1 MFEAIHGSAPRRAGQ
16 NMANP
21 SGLLQG
27 AVQMLNYIGQ
37 TDVAEKVQNAWL
49 KTIEDGIHTYDIYKE
64 GVSKQKVGT
73 REFAEAVIKNL
84 GQKPTLLKP
93 VHYAGAKAIQL
104 PKYSRKE
111 ARNKELQ
118 GVDLFVHWRG
128 NQADELAKLVHQLD
142 TEGVGLSMITNRG
155 IKVYPDG
162 FPETFC
168 TDHWRCRFK
177 PQEGKKLTKQAII
190 RLLESAE
197 QKNID
202 VIKTE
207 NLYAFDGKPAY
218 SLGQGQ

>member
-27 AVQMLNYIGQ
+27 AIQMLIHIGQ
-37 TDVAEKVQNAWL
+37 VKVAEKVQNAWL

-64 GVSKQKVGT
+64 GVSTQKVGT
-73 REFAEAVIKNL
+73 KEFAEAVIANL
-84 GQKPTLLKP
+84 GKHPVQLKA
-93 VHYAGAKAIQL
+93 VSYAEGKRISL
-104 PKYSRKE
+104 PKYQRKP
-111 ARNKELQ
+111 AANKELQ

-128 NQADELAKLVHQLD
+128 SNADELAEMMRRIDLNDVR
-142 TEGVGLSMITNRG
+142 LSMITNRG

-177 PQEGKKLTKQAII
+177 HKDGKNISKEDILELMQKAI
-190 RLLESAE
+190 LA
-197 QKNID
+197 NID

-207 NLYAFDGKPAY
+207 NLYAFDGKPAF